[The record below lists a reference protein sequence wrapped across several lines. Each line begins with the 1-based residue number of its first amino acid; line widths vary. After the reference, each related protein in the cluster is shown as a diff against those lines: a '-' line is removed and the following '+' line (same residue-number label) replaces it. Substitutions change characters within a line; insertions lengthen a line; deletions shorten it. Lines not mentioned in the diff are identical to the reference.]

1 MTTSFTS
8 PRAGFVE
15 VAKKSAAGNSPPP
28 PPRPFRP
35 EGPYADSG
43 RILVAAPL
51 TPPLPAAPATFD
63 SSRAPSRGR
72 VTACVRACGHGG
84 AGGGGACCCLGH
96 AHVRPAG
103 DTAAVCGG
111 RSEGDCG
118 EASGGESW
126 CRSLER
132 AAREHGEAALRSLGG
147 WRAATPP
154 LRLLRAPLH

>member
-28 PPRPFRP
+28 PPPP
-35 EGPYADSG
+35 LG
-43 RILVAAPL
+43 AAPL
-51 TPPLPAAPATFD
+51 TPPLPAAPATYD

-84 AGGGGACCCLGH
+84 AGGGGAGCCLGH